1 MTSSETSPVAGIV
14 NLYKPPGCSSAQY
27 VYRLRRVFGLR
38 KVGHAGTL
46 DPFADGVLL
55 ACLGRGTK
63 LVERLM
69 ESPKRYRTTICLD
82 VTNDT
87 YDTEHPL
94 IPVPDVEPF
103 DLTRVEAAVASFVGE
118 VQQVPPAF
126 SAVKIGGVPSYKLAK
141 QGRPAARQART
152 VRIDRIDIL
161 DYTWP
166 RLDLD
171 ILCGRG
177 TYIRA
182 IARDL
187 GRTLGCGG
195 VCEALTRTAIGPFD
209 IEQAVNLDT
218 AEPEAVQ
225 ASLISLAETLRLLT

>member
-1 MTSSETSPVAGIV
+1 MNSSETLPVAGIV
-14 NLYKPPGCSSAQY
+14 NLYKPATHSSAQY
-27 VYRLRRVFGLR
+27 VYRLRGVFGLR

-69 ESPKRYRTTICLD
+69 SLPKHYRTTIRLG

-94 IPVPDVEPF
+94 VPVS
-103 DLTRVEAAVASFVGE
+103 EAVPLDRTSIETAVTSFVGE
-118 VQQVPPAF
+118 IQQVPPAF

-141 QGRPAARQART
+141 QGRPAARRPRP
-152 VRIDRIDIL
+152 VRIDRIDVL
-161 DYTWP
+161 AYEWP
-166 RLDLD
+166 RLQLD
-171 ILCGRG
+171 IHCGRG

-187 GRTLGCGG
+187 GRILGCGG
-195 VCEALTRTAIGPFD
+195 VCEALTRTAIGPFH
-209 IEQAVNLDT
+209 IEKAVNLDT
-218 AEPEAVQ
+218 AEPDAVR
-225 ASLISLAETLRLLT
+225 AALISLAEAQRLLA